1 MCKQGLRKNII
12 AYFFLVGILLS
23 GCANKSATNNESA
36 ENINTGDLR
45 KEIFSLVSSAE
56 NSSID
61 YSQQYAYI
69 EDIGDSRGYTAG
81 IIGFTS
87 GTGDLLEVVKEYIK
101 LKPENNCLEQYL
113 PALGSVNGSDSHEG
127 LGEPFV
133 SAWKSASEDT
143 EMIQAQNT
151 LLEQMY
157 LNPAIEFAN
166 EDGLSP
172 LGQYIYYDALVVH
185 GPGDDEDS
193 FNGIREAAKKS
204 SNTPSMGGNEKE
216 FLSSFLDERS
226 IVMKK
231 EEAHS
236 DLSRIEV
243 QRKFL
248 DDGNYTLQLPLTWE
262 MYGEKFTL
270 STTDLAAMK

>member
-1 MCKQGLRKNII
+1 M
-12 AYFFLVGILLS
+12 
-23 GCANKSATNNESA
+23 
-36 ENINTGDLR
+36 
-45 KEIFSLVSSAE
+45 
-56 NSSID
+56 
-61 YSQQYAYI
+61 
-69 EDIGDSRGYTAG
+69 
-81 IIGFTS
+81 
-87 GTGDLLEVVKEYIK
+87 EVVKEYIK

-193 FNGIREAAKKS
+193 FNGIREAAKKL
-204 SNTPSMGGNEKE
+204 SNTPSMDGNEKE